1 MENRITGKSP
11 QPILD
16 DEDEI
21 ITDNQQVMELNSAVD
36 NLLAVT
42 QGGLLQKA
50 LALSNEKCNNLVSR
64 LNVQVL
70 DLTLKVNDLTENNA
84 KFVNSLKENVESV
97 TRRLERLT
105 VHQTEMRE
113 RVTKEVQTATA
124 RAIELTR
131 TDFKKKIDESAKQV
145 GVQLKETE
153 KESMKLKEDVSCE
166 RGFRRFLV
174 WATPALLLVQ
184 SIIMIISIL
193 A

>member
-1 MENRITGKSP
+1 MENRITGKRP

-21 ITDNQQVMELNSAVD
+21 ITDNQKVMELNSAVD

-70 DLTLKVNDLTENNA
+70 DLKLKVNDLTENNR
-84 KFVNSLKENVESV
+84 KFVNSLKENVENV
-97 TRRLERLT
+97 TRRLERLA
-105 VHQTEMRE
+105 VNQTEMTE
-113 RVTKEVQTATA
+113 RVTKQVQMATV
-124 RAIELTR
+124 RAIELTI
-131 TDFKKKIDESAKQV
+131 TDFQNTIDESAKQV

-153 KESMKLKEDVSCE
+153 NEIIRLKEDVSFE
-166 RGFRRFLV
+166 RGFRKFLF

>member
-1 MENRITGKSP
+1 MENRITGKRP

-70 DLTLKVNDLTENNA
+70 DLKLKVNDLTENNA
-84 KFVNSLKENVESV
+84 KFVNGLKENVESV

-105 VHQTEMRE
+105 VNQTEMTE
-113 RVTKEVQTATA
+113 KVMKEVRIATA
-124 RAIELTR
+124 RAIELTI
-131 TDFKKKIDESAKQV
+131 TDFQKKIDESAKQV
-145 GVQLKETE
+145 GVQLNETE
-153 KESMKLKEDVSCE
+153 NEIIRLKEDVSFE
-166 RGFRRFLV
+166 RGFRKFLF

>member
-1 MENRITGKSP
+1 MENRITGKRP

-70 DLTLKVNDLTENNA
+70 DLKLKVNDLTENNA

-105 VHQTEMRE
+105 VNQTEMRE
-113 RVTKEVQTATA
+113 RVTKEVQMATA
-124 RAIELTR
+124 RAIELTI
-131 TDFKKKIDESAKQV
+131 TDFQKKIDESAKQV

-153 KESMKLKEDVSCE
+153 KEIMKLKEDVSFE
-166 RGFRRFLV
+166 RGFRRFLF